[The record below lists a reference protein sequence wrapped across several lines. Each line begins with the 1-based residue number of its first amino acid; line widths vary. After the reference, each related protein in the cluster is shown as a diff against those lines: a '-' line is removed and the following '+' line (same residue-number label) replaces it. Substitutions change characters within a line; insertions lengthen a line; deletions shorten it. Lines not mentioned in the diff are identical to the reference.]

1 MRYKN
6 DVGTSICSHWRRLQ
20 GRDGASAQRGLRPP
34 LRAEIST
41 GRQLPEPEKALEEK
55 DAPTAFRAAHTLKGV
70 CQNLGFDA
78 LYVPS
83 SALTEA
89 LRGGSLDGA
98 DELFPPVEKEYQRVV
113 EGAEGIR
120 INLSVCLRSTRP
132 GCGTQHPQHF
142 VCVLLAAAPTA
153 TPCFRHWRRSS
164 LLPLPRGASG
174 EEIRLYE
181 MPRPPL
187 VRGGGTPS
195 GVTERLFLNY
205 AKTPAV
211 HQHCG
216 CFRLDEYQEL
226 SVIISGLPA
235 EPRSS

>member
-20 GRDGASAQRGLRPP
+20 GRDGASAQRRLRPP
-34 LRAEIST
+34 LCSEFLQDDSFRN
-41 GRQLPEPEKALEEK
+41 LKKALEEK

-113 EGAEGIR
+113 EALKALE
-120 INLSVCLRSTRP
+120 
-132 GCGTQHPQHF
+132 
-142 VCVLLAAAPTA
+142 
-153 TPCFRHWRRSS
+153 
-164 LLPLPRGASG
+164 
-174 EEIRLYE
+174 
-181 MPRPPL
+181 
-187 VRGGGTPS
+187 
-195 GVTERLFLNY
+195 
-205 AKTPAV
+205 
-211 HQHCG
+211 
-216 CFRLDEYQEL
+216 
-226 SVIISGLPA
+226 
-235 EPRSS
+235 